1 MDTTHKPSVWSVL
14 ITIIVIA
21 LMVWLVMVGKNR
33 TPDPTA
39 VPPVSTDEV
48 LSWPSIQTRKEVLRQ
63 DNQYYAIEAAY
74 PVTRDARTST
84 MLKEFVEGQI
94 AQFIEDTSWV
104 MDPSIDSSARGVL
117 SLDISYQE
125 TIATRANTY
134 VFTIAS
140 YTGGAHGLQA
150 TRTYAFNEKGEV
162 ITLEK
167 LFTNGAKGL
176 ETIAAFVERELIK
189 KNVSDASW
197 IKEGT
202 RPVADNYQNFV
213 IIDNGITFIFDA
225 YQVAPYSA
233 GIQSILVPTS
243 AFKSIANPELF
254 GK

>member
-1 MDTTHKPSVWSVL
+1 METTHKLSVGSIL
-14 ITIIVIA
+14 ITIVGIA
-21 LMVWLVMVGKNR
+21 LIVWLVMVGKNH
-33 TPDPTA
+33 TPDPAA
-39 VPPVSTDEV
+39 VPPSSDQVI
-48 LSWPSIQTRKEVLRQ
+48 SWPSLEVRKEVLRQ
-63 DNQYYAIEAAY
+63 DNQYYAIEAEY
-74 PVTRDARTST
+74 PVTRDARTSD
-84 MLKEFVEGQI
+84 MLKSFVEGQI

-104 MDPSIDSSARGVL
+104 MDPSIDSSSRGVL
-117 SLDISYQE
+117 SLDITYQE

-162 ITLEK
+162 ITPEK

-176 ETIAAFVERELIK
+176 ETVATFVERELVK

-197 IKEGT
+197 ITEGT
-202 RPVADNYQNFV
+202 RPIIDNYQNFV
-213 IIDNGITFIFDA
+213 IIDNGVTFIFDP

-233 GIQSILVPTS
+233 GTQSILVPTS

-254 GK
+254 SK